1 MFRGQ
6 FEHAIDEKGRL
17 SIPAKFR
24 EALREE
30 KSLVLTNSD
39 GYLTAYPLTEWRA
52 LEDRLRANPRL
63 KRDLRDYLRLVY
75 STAEDVAM
83 DGQGRILVP
92 QTLRQRAG
100 ITRDVVIIGVMDQI
114 EIWDRARWDAKVA
127 AAPSTEELT
136 AKLGE
141 LGFLG
146 CRPGGRPGP
155 RGTRGG
161 SDADGRA
168 TGSRRWCAPGR
179 RAAGPTSGSG
189 THPPAADAA
198 VPRGEGGSPRRSG
211 PTRPNRL
218 SLGGEAM
225 HVRWSAQHKVAVIDP
240 QGDLGIRSMV
250 ELKQAV
256 GSLLADGCRTVIVEC
271 RAVTQL
277 DAMSLGV
284 LLERLCRA
292 REVGGT
298 LCLAG
303 LNEELL
309 RRLNAL
315 RVLSLFEIYGSVP
328 AALAALVSAPAEAAA
343 ALAA

>member
-114 EIWDRARWDAKVA
+114 EIWDRARWEAKVA

-141 LGFLG
+141 LG
-146 CRPGGRPGP
+146 
-155 RGTRGG
+155 
-161 SDADGRA
+161 
-168 TGSRRWCAPGR
+168 
-179 RAAGPTSGSG
+179 
-189 THPPAADAA
+189 
-198 VPRGEGGSPRRSG
+198 
-211 PTRPNRL
+211 
-218 SLGGEAM
+218 
-225 HVRWSAQHKVAVIDP
+225 I
-240 QGDLGIRSMV
+240 
-250 ELKQAV
+250 
-256 GSLLADGCRTVIVEC
+256 
-271 RAVTQL
+271 
-277 DAMSLGV
+277 
-284 LLERLCRA
+284 
-292 REVGGT
+292 
-298 LCLAG
+298 
-303 LNEELL
+303 
-309 RRLNAL
+309 
-315 RVLSLFEIYGSVP
+315 
-328 AALAALVSAPAEAAA
+328 
-343 ALAA
+343 